1 MRDVYGHELE
11 QLHLQ
16 VEVMGV
22 LVDQNLERMRAVL
35 QFGDQE
41 AAAVAVRSDDE
52 IDAMNVSLTE
62 RCYDLLCREAPV
74 ASDLRLVTSVLK
86 VIGELERIGD
96 LALRVVKLVD
106 GQPKLA
112 GEARV
117 FDLLL
122 SMADE
127 AVERYRDA
135 MRAWASH
142 DLELATTLA
151 TGSRHLDLLNRQLAQ
166 ALVALDGPD
175 AVGLAIEAS
184 TIGRA
189 LDRIADHAA
198 LLGVRIRYLI
208 TGDTDHLAAE
218 V

>member
-1 MRDVYGHELE
+1 MRDAYTHELE

-16 VEVMGV
+16 VELMGMR
-22 LVDQNLERMRAVL
+22 VDQNLERMRASL
-35 QFGDQE
+35 EYGDRE
-41 AAAVAVRSDDE
+41 AAAAALAADDE

-62 RCYDLLCREAPV
+62 RCYEVLCREAPV
-74 ASDLRLVTSVLK
+74 ASDLRLVTSVLR

-96 LALRVVKLVD
+96 LALRVAKLVD
-106 GQPKLA
+106 DQPQLKAHAQL
-112 GEARV
+112 
-117 FDLLL
+117 FDLLV

-135 MRAWASH
+135 MRAWATH
-142 DLELATTLA
+142 DLELAAELA
-151 TGSRHLDLLNRQLAQ
+151 GGSRRLDLLNERLTH
-166 ALVALDGPD
+166 ALVSLSGAD
-175 AVGLAIEAS
+175 AVPLAIKAS

-198 LLGVRIRYLI
+198 LLGARIRYLI
-208 TGDTDHLAAE
+208 TGDPDHLAAE